1 MTVAFDAATEPA
13 TFTTTTPYT
22 FSHTPSGTP
31 AGILL
36 EIDHGAVSTDLI
48 TGTVSYGGVAMS
60 RVATAKDTATEAGRS
75 YFYFLGSGIP
85 SGTQTVSIS
94 HTGSSDVKHTTVA
107 SVTAAA
113 DTEIGG
119 AGGWSE
125 NITNP
130 AVTLGRYQEGLGFV
144 VVYSGTP
151 NVSDLTPLTGMTAIS
166 DNDYGAFMSRFDRE
180 TTASTGAFPI
190 GYTTALNDDVAL
202 CAVSIQEQQSGCY
215 PAGAM
220 SPITGV
226 GLAATTFTM
235 MMQGQLNGTDLYT
248 FVVSRD
254 STSASADVTCTDDS
268 GANTW
273 TSVAGD
279 ADKKAWVF
287 WKRGTTSDI
296 GATVTIA
303 AAVGSTVGSIVC
315 VKGGNGAGGDP
326 TTNMSVETNAS
337 GNETHAGMT
346 PSNSNSTVMFAVM
359 DYGNDTNAVT
369 SLSGATMG
377 ASTRRSS
384 NFFPPAGS
392 DCRITVTG
400 RPLASGATGNI
411 TWSQTDSTTKSVLFA
426 VAPGIAAVTGT
437 GSSTL
442 GDDTSAGT
450 GTESMLATGASTL
463 DGVTSAG
470 SGSVVNPISGT
481 GATTLD
487 GVTSA
492 GVGVE
497 GFSATGASTL
507 AGVSSAGAGLVANP
521 VSGTGSSTLAGV
533 TSSGSGVL
541 GIIASGSSSLDGV
554 VSQGSGIVANPVTG
568 TGACTL
574 GRGDLSGNRRSAS
587 AGPHRERGLRPPRT
601 Q

>member
-1 MTVAFDAATEPA
+1 M
-13 TFTTTTPYT
+13 
-22 FSHTPSGTP
+22 
-31 AGILL
+31 
-36 EIDHGAVSTDLI
+36 
-48 TGTVSYGGVAMS
+48 
-60 RVATAKDTATEAGRS
+60 
-75 YFYFLGSGIP
+75 
-85 SGTQTVSIS
+85 
-94 HTGSSDVKHTTVA
+94 
-107 SVTAAA
+107 
-113 DTEIGG
+113 
-119 AGGWSE
+119 
-125 NITNP
+125 
-130 AVTLGRYQEGLGFV
+130 
-144 VVYSGTP
+144 
-151 NVSDLTPLTGMTAIS
+151 
-166 DNDYGAFMSRFDRE
+166 
-180 TTASTGAFPI
+180 
-190 GYTTALNDDVAL
+190 
-202 CAVSIQEQQSGCY
+202 
-215 PAGAM
+215 
-220 SPITGV
+220 
-226 GLAATTFTM
+226 
-235 MMQGQLNGTDLYT
+235 
-248 FVVSRD
+248 
-254 STSASADVTCTDDS
+254 
-268 GANTW
+268 
-273 TSVAGD
+273 
-279 ADKKAWVF
+279 
-287 WKRGTTSDI
+287 
-296 GATVTIA
+296 
-303 AAVGSTVGSIVC
+303 
-315 VKGGNGAGGDP
+315 KGGNGAGGDP

-346 PSNSNSTVMFAVM
+346 PDNNNSTVMFAVM
-359 DYGNDTNAVT
+359 DYGNDTNPVT

-377 ASTRRSS
+377 SLDPEIIEFLST
-384 NFFPPAGS
+384 AGS

-442 GDDTSAGT
+442 GDDTSAGS
-450 GTESMLATGASTL
+450 GAESMLATGASTL

-568 TGACTL
+568 TGASTL
-574 GRGDLSGNRRSAS
+574 DGVTSQGTGEALS
-587 AGPHRERGLRPPRT
+587 AGAHRERGLRPPRPCRGMRRYRT
-601 Q
+601 FRGL